1 MRAGTTQSER
11 EGTMSR
17 VFVNALDT
25 RAFLNGLVF
34 LIYNQNN
41 CFVIHFLRLNSNVRL
56 VQPNKEVNDNISK
69 LEISN
74 QNTVNKCFVVVVKLS
89 KIAKTTSIS

>member
-11 EGTMSR
+11 KGTMSR

-34 LIYNQNN
+34 LIYNQN
-41 CFVIHFLRLNSNVRL
+41 CFVLHFLRLNSNARL
-56 VQPNKEVNDNISK
+56 VQPNKDVNDNIAK